1 MKIGT
6 IFGRFGRMLRNR
18 MLRRGMKKGI
28 DKVARLSGGPAS
40 AGKATPASQRQAKA
54 ARDAVKRARQ
64 AARITRRMR

>member
-18 MLRRGMKKGI
+18 VLRRGMKKGV
-28 DKVARLSGGPAS
+28 DKAARLSGGPAL
-40 AGKATPASQRQAKA
+40 ADKTTPASQRQAKA